1 MVPDAACPVLF
12 VGEGALSNMP
22 GRVTLQAKM
31 SSPGSSETMR
41 LSTEQVEA
49 INRAIA
55 DPRRF
60 EMLQQIA
67 KEPALMCSALNAQE
81 CLSPAT
87 ISHHLKELQT
97 AGLLEM
103 IREGRT
109 VRMSLR
115 RDVWTAYLQQLAA
128 L

>member
-1 MVPDAACPVLF
+1 MASLEAAPTVQL
-12 VGEGALSNMP
+12 P
-22 GRVTLQAKM
+22 
-31 SSPGSSETMR
+31 P
-41 LSTEQVEA
+41 EQVEA
-49 INRAIA
+49 ISRAIA

-67 KEPALMCSALNAQE
+67 KEPALYCSALHVQE

-97 AGLLEM
+97 AGLVEM
-103 IREGRT
+103 VREGRA

-115 RDVWTAYLQQLAA
+115 RDVWAAYLGQLAA